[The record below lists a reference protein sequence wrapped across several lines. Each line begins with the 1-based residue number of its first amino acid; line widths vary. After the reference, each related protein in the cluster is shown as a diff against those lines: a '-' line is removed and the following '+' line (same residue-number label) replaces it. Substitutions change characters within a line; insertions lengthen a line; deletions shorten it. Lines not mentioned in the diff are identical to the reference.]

1 MHANLF
7 LPLLLLAVSAFA
19 LSSCAKQDPHTGL
32 WTYQVK
38 NTPEG
43 DFTGQMVLIKEKG
56 QFSGS
61 LISNGQSADLKN
73 LVIEDNQASFETT
86 ASGYYVKVEGAF
98 DGENSFEGTIAA
110 EGYKFPFMA
119 TKVSDKTTP

>member
-1 MHANLF
+1 MHAKFF
-7 LPLLLLAVSAFA
+7 LPLLLLAAFA

-32 WTYQVK
+32 WTYEVK

-43 DFTGQMVLIKEKG
+43 DFTGQMVLMKEKG

-61 LISNGQSADLKN
+61 LISNGQSSDLKN
-73 LVIEDNQASFETT
+73 LVIEDNQASFEAT

-98 DGENSFEGTIAA
+98 ESENSFEGTIAA

-119 TKVSDKTTP
+119 TKISDKATP